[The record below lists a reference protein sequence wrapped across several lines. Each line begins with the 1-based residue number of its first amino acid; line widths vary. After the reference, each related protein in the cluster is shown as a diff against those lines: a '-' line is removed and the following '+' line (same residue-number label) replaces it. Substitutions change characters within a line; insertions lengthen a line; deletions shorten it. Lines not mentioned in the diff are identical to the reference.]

1 MKKISKK
8 LLCVLLAGM
17 IGTACVSC
25 GPDKTSEESSGAE
38 ESTPKYTLDTYEFK
52 QITSDGNTVT
62 LNQYEENN
70 PTANGFVE
78 YSIFKQIKDKN
89 YVKLDVETDVDLVG
103 WIYYYNTAKPEETNA
118 EKFFIEAGS
127 TEFKMFLDGFRV
139 GARGA
144 FDKTLTK
151 ITFQNV
157 DSTKVGTFTFKSLS
171 VSDRSFD
178 TNEDWRIS
186 NGDSIIGTKPFY
198 GGCIT
203 YLEKLNQ
210 DVCEYMD
217 GAGNIVVDRD
227 VCVDEVDLLSESVNL
242 VNIYDLGREI
252 QPSYY
257 ANVTKENGYDPD
269 YDPEDKDSYYQGLSG
284 VPIYN
289 PIQCGDFGGHTP
301 QIIDYVYK
309 ENYLY
314 IKMKAQEWFFYT
326 NIQANGYIECTYYF
340 DDGGAI
346 MVDNVYTDFSQFYNL
361 ENTSVRTQETPATY
375 FIYPFNYFYCETKQG
390 TIFDPNTAEQN
401 GTNQG
406 KASMRSQVTSAE
418 YFYALNG
425 KNVVDDWCA
434 FVNENKFGVGIF
446 LPNADNYIAS
456 RGRRSNSYNA
466 EKLNHLYSDQFFS
479 FGEDEI
485 IPSYAAMNYS
495 YINPAINRK
504 MVNFIPFEYTY
515 ALFIGDTTEMKSV
528 FGELRDSNTLTNEH
542 LLDTTKGWPA
552 K

>member
-25 GPDKTSEESSGAE
+25 GPDKASEESSGAE

-52 QITSDGNTVT
+52 QIASDGNTVT

-118 EKFFIEAGS
+118 EKFFVEAGS

-314 IKMKAQEWFFYT
+314 IK
-326 NIQANGYIECTYYF
+326 
-340 DDGGAI
+340 
-346 MVDNVYTDFSQFYNL
+346 NV
-361 ENTSVRTQETPATY
+361 ER
-375 FIYPFNYFYCETKQG
+375 
-390 TIFDPNTAEQN
+390 
-401 GTNQG
+401 
-406 KASMRSQVTSAE
+406 
-418 YFYALNG
+418 
-425 KNVVDDWCA
+425 
-434 FVNENKFGVGIF
+434 
-446 LPNADNYIAS
+446 
-456 RGRRSNSYNA
+456 
-466 EKLNHLYSDQFFS
+466 EK
-479 FGEDEI
+479 
-485 IPSYAAMNYS
+485 
-495 YINPAINRK
+495 
-504 MVNFIPFEYTY
+504 
-515 ALFIGDTTEMKSV
+515 
-528 FGELRDSNTLTNEH
+528 
-542 LLDTTKGWPA
+542 
-552 K
+552 